1 MPEGRELRRSRTFD
15 DFMFGSPPSPGRSPG
30 TGKRKQMNLLS
41 RPSPDMNAARKKVL
55 SRSDEKVND
64 NHRNDFFERPKKDIW
79 KDDVEEPKREIT
91 TSKLD
96 EKNNEFE
103 RTKREAKNVDRN
115 DHFERRETESRETK
129 SSNIETINDDNFE
142 RPKREVRF
150 QKSSNSQRPKT
161 TTAFLLDFQRRVIQK
176 ENAGDRRPRRVE
188 NESRQTSR
196 PRNGNASQELRQN
209 SRPRNGNMLRAKS
222 LNQLFLAPRESPKRS
237 RKLEKAVSTFEFEE
251 FHPDSD
257 TELLSSNPKVFVVQR
272 KETRL

>member
-1 MPEGRELRRSRTFD
+1 
-15 DFMFGSPPSPGRSPG
+15 
-30 TGKRKQMNLLS
+30 
-41 RPSPDMNAARKKVL
+41 MNAARKKIQ

-96 EKNNEFE
+96 EKNNDFE
-103 RTKREAKNVDRN
+103 RTKNVDRN
-115 DHFERRETESRETK
+115 DHFERKETETRETK
-129 SSNIETINDDNFE
+129 SSYIEAVNDDNFE

-161 TTAFLLDFQRRVIQK
+161 TTAFLLDFQRRIIQK
-176 ENAGDRRPRRVE
+176 ENVGDRRPRRVE

-251 FHPDSD
+251 FHPESD